1 MKVPVVLT
9 AKLLLLV
16 LIGVANAAAA
26 ANEKADAQVN
36 RIVADWETWGSVFD
50 DPEVYAGQMRD
61 LVELGDGALP
71 ALTSALD
78 KQTRDVPLRFLAFT
92 LRAIGDA
99 RAVPALIRAIPRT
112 LLLPSSDC

>member
-36 RIVADWETWGSVFD
+36 RIVADW
-50 DPEVYAGQMRD
+50 
-61 LVELGDGALP
+61 
-71 ALTSALD
+71 
-78 KQTRDVPLRFLAFT
+78 
-92 LRAIGDA
+92 
-99 RAVPALIRAIPRT
+99 
-112 LLLPSSDC
+112 